1 MRLARRGGWVPV
13 RRGGNGPP
21 PGARVACAMWMSRHA
36 SGRFARARRWPQEG
50 PDADGLARRGERRLA
65 PGRCRVGPVVGA
77 SGTRVSWSGLSCH
90 IDAAMV
96 PHRTRHHPALGL
108 KTTVRKTPNLIFV
121 ENGKW
126 GGKSR
131 RENEVDITGYR
142 KQNISIGNMPVTIG
156 GTPTH
161 VTI

>member
-1 MRLARRGGWVPV
+1 MV
-13 RRGGNGPP
+13 RDCRCAVRQGGNGLL
-21 PGARVACAMWMSRHA
+21 GACIECSMPMRMLRDS
-36 SGRFARARRWPQEG
+36 SG
-50 PDADGLARRGERRLA
+50 A
-65 PGRCRVGPVVGA
+65 PGSVVWGCCRVGPVVGA

-142 KQNISIGNMPVTIG
+142 KQNILIGNMPVTIG